1 MTTGT
6 TIAGMLPLVFS
17 QSPSTQAWRPLA
29 VSFTFGLAFATF
41 LTLFIIPVI
50 YSMVD
55 SFFGKFGMERFQEH
69 SKFTEAMD
77 CKDKSAPLPET
88 QVPESPLNV

>member
-17 QSPSTQAWRPLA
+17 SSPSTQAWRPLA

-55 SFFGKFGMERFQEH
+55 SFFGKLHLERFSEH
-69 SKFTEAMD
+69 SKFGDVIE
-77 CKDKSAPLPET
+77 CKDKSEPMPEIDAPEKPE
-88 QVPESPLNV
+88 